1 MEAQKWNDNIV
12 DYYTPS
18 FDRWEMKW
26 LIKYTYRAV
35 AAALASLRHL
45 YVLTKNTFFKK
56 LVTAALK

>member
-12 DYYTPS
+12 DYYTLF

-45 YVLTKNTFFKK
+45 YLLTKKHLF
-56 LVTAALK
+56 LKNL